1 MKSNRKWDQQK
12 GFKLSC
18 LALAVQMASGLVIAG
33 PEGGTVTGGTGTI
46 SNAGN
51 TTTITQQTDRM
62 AIDWQSYDVA
72 ANERVQYIQPSS
84 SSISLNRILSNR
96 GSQIHGQIDANGQV
110 FLINPHGIIFG
121 EGASVNVGG
130 LLASGLNI
138 RTDDFI
144 NGEFALEGIS
154 GTEGTVVNHGL
165 INAALG
171 GSVSL
176 VGKRVENHGLIAARL
191 GRVNL
196 AAGNEAVLTFDQSGL
211 MGVRVS
217 QETLES
223 DLGVDAAVINSGRID
238 ANGGQILLTGS
249 VSEDIFSQAV
259 NHEGQ
264 AKSVVVHEDG
274 SFTLGS
280 GGDVVNTGLLS
291 VSRADGA
298 AGSIVAVGENVTS
311 SGELHADGAG
321 GHIELHAN
329 DTTLLTDNAVVSANS
344 SDGIAGEIRLL
355 GYNVGL
361 FGNSVVNAQG
371 ALGGGDILIG
381 GGHSGKNPLVR
392 NAEFTFIGRNTI
404 TNASATSDG
413 DGGRIIAFAANTL
426 RSYGHLA
433 AQSGMNSGNGGFIET
448 SGLQGFEITST
459 PSAGARNLLGF
470 AGEWLIDPYNITI
483 SGDTGSVDPVIGEDG
498 DAVFRPTSS
507 GAVINIGKLLD
518 ALQGVDADDYGSNV
532 TIYTASDD
540 LGEAGDILFQSNL
553 VTTDQLS
560 TARLLTLNAD
570 NDIYLNGY
578 IDAESGQGLNPSL
591 SLNFNAANNIVIG
604 EDADILTPGGTINF
618 HADNDIINNNSGLE
632 ISAAEINFIADYDFI
647 EGASAIGGSESIVAG
662 DGFFADDDGDG
673 IDGNDQNGVFYSV
686 VGSEIKTFGAPIT
699 IKGAGISLYDLD
711 TSPKSD
717 VRQNGG
723 DVTLITHAADVVVN
737 NIVANGWSATSY
749 VLEGDSSDGF
759 NGGKII
765 INAAGVI
772 TAEDITSRGGNGVY
786 RSNSYQEG
794 RWGGDG
800 GVVEL
805 ASDCSVSNSSCV
817 TVATI
822 DVSGGNAA
830 GDDSGDPARGGHGGS
845 IQLTASQGS
854 IFLNETKL
862 FANGGFGVGD
872 DPIHE
877 RNNDG
882 TANEDKVATED
893 GEPFNRGVGGEG
905 GRVLVTA
912 KDITLTAAEVEAS
925 GGRGGAEDGNS
936 EHESANGGAGGAI
949 QFVADSIDIQASTAL
964 TAAGGDG
971 GHFRNGQGPVAN
983 GGKGGDITFIGNR
996 IELATDFDVHGGIP
1010 DEAGSAENYG
1020 DNGTGMIALGG
1031 ENGYATIAY
1040 GSGFLYGLSIENYT
1054 DDADNPTY
1062 ESGSGTHTLAGPTL
1076 SDTNAWEITGLNTG
1090 TLNSNITFS
1099 NIGNLVGGD
1108 NADVFTLQEGGRIL
1122 GSIKGGAGEDKIVGS
1137 DNSLTW
1143 ALNVEGVLNS
1153 DGTSIDEIRY
1163 GHIFIDENGDYQKGN
1178 SETVHVGRFEE
1189 IEILTGGW
1197 ASDTFY
1203 LGTNNLNLTIDGGDG
1218 DGDGDGLDTI
1228 IAETTATTFTIN
1240 GDVVEQGSVVD
1251 LDNNWTIGGTQDKLI
1266 IDPNGSS
1273 SQVNFSGIENV
1284 TGGKAADTFTL
1295 AGGSTISLNGGEGI
1309 DELKAAG
1316 GNGDANNWTISG
1328 GDSGNLNSQ
1337 VFAGIENLT
1346 GSDADDVFTL
1356 SGTGAVSGTI
1366 TGGGGTDK
1374 IEGKD
1379 IDSIWLLTSDTDP
1392 TPTLFGKLISDG
1404 DSNGNDDS
1412 EDETATDSILIAR
1425 FEDIETLQGATA
1437 KDTYRVEAD
1446 GHQLTIKDSDG
1457 ENAIYANTGK
1467 DNAWAIND
1475 TSTTDNTNDSHLTTE
1490 GASTSIY
1497 FEGVQQLYGGGDTSD
1512 DFTVS
1517 GDSFT
1522 GVSYVNGMG
1531 GAGDELD
1538 VSATGLGDVTVAL
1551 GGAFDGATIQA
1562 DNIEN
1567 VAGSGDGDRL
1577 VVAYVTHNQW
1587 DITNVNQGDITL
1599 TEIDDNTKT
1608 FSVSFTG
1615 VSSLQGGTGND
1626 DFSIAD
1632 GGSLTGPAAAIDG
1645 AEGANTLSV
1654 TKSADVDWVLDG
1666 ISEGQVK
1673 YGTNSISF
1681 AGIGSITG
1689 NSTNDSFTG
1698 LGAATNWDISKVTGG
1713 DLYERSSDGSNGDK
1727 LITISGME
1735 TLKGGDNV
1743 DVFAISSNSVTKNID
1758 GGNGNDAYNINT
1770 TGLTLSITDTGGDED
1785 TITAATGTANYWAIS
1800 GLTGGT
1806 LSDGSDAPASGDP
1819 NISFSGI
1826 DKLVGENNFVDTF
1839 VFSIA
1844 DASIVVDGG
1853 TQSPSDTINDIAS
1866 YAGVA
1871 GELNVTVGNA
1881 GLLNIE
1887 EIQGGANAATSTIY
1901 GSDSADTISI
1911 SGHNAGSIGTT
1922 LFSGFGNVD
1931 AAGGND
1937 TLTVTAAGALDGA
1950 LSGGAGSDEF
1960 TVTSLADIQIYGGTL
1975 GEDASG
1981 FTDILSAADSTDLSW
1996 SIGVNSSVGTVN
2008 FRGIET
2014 VLGGSVHDSFN
2025 VIAAGVTRLEGRGG
2039 NDAFKI
2045 GEDISITIA
2054 GGSRTTPDGDTI
2066 ELTHTNPAT
2075 WTLDSS
2081 PSVANG
2087 TATVNFSNIET
2098 VYGNSGVDSFDI
2110 TAASVDFIYGGGG
2123 DDIFNALSTLDI
2135 TLAGEAGSDLIDLTD
2150 TGSVT
2155 WTIDGNT
2162 LGERAGSVKFLGMES
2177 AQGGSGVDTF
2187 NVTASSVAKLDGGDG
2202 SDIFNINADNLSFSI
2217 ADTAGASDTINA
2229 ATGTANYWTVSGDDS
2244 GKLSSNATALPAI
2257 SFSGIDQLVGEN
2269 NFVDTFEFSIA
2280 DASIVVDGGTQS
2292 PSDTINDIASYAGVA
2307 GELNVAVGNAGLL
2320 NIEEIQGGANA
2331 ATSTISGSA
2340 NADTV
2345 SISGHN
2351 AGSIGITLFS
2361 GFGNVDAAGGND
2373 TLAVTAAGALDGA
2386 LSGGTG
2392 SDEFTVTSLA
2402 DIQIYGGT
2410 AGEDAS
2416 GFTDILSAADSTDL
2430 SWSIGV
2436 NSSVGTVNFRGI
2448 ETVRGGS
2455 ADDTFT
2461 VSASDVRSL
2470 EGLAGD
2476 DAFKIGQ
2483 NVSITIAG
2491 GGQTTATPTGDTI
2504 ELTHTAPA
2512 TWTLDSSPSVTNGTA
2527 TVNFSNIETVYGN
2540 SGADTFDITVASVDS
2555 IYGGGGNDIFNTLST
2570 LDITLSGE
2578 SGSDFIDLTDTG
2590 SVTWTIDGDALGD
2603 RAGSVKFL
2611 GMETAQGGSGV
2622 DTFNVTASSVAK
2634 LDGGAGNDNFNID
2647 ADNLSFSIQDTA
2659 GASDTINAATGT
2671 ANYWTV
2677 SGDDSG
2683 KLSSN
2688 ATALPAISFS
2698 GIDKLVGENNFVDTF
2713 VFSIADASIVV
2724 DGGTQSPSDTINDIA
2739 SYAGVAGELN
2749 VTVGNAGLLNIEEIQ
2764 GGANAATST
2773 IYGSDNADTISISG
2787 HNAGSIGTT
2796 LFSGFGNV
2804 DAAGGNDTL
2813 TVTAAGA
2820 LDGALSGGA
2829 GSDRF
2834 QVAADVGLRIYGD
2847 TSTTPSSGT
2856 DVIALAHDGDA
2867 QWNIAGVSTV
2877 TNESATV
2884 IFSGIETVEGQAG
2897 TDTFTVTADGVARI
2911 EGGGG
2916 ADVFNVLSTVNTVLV
2931 GGSQPDGA
2939 FDSLTLTDTGSVNW
2953 TVNGDSQGDSVGNVR
2968 FSGVEQAYGSS
2979 GADTFTIS
2987 ANTVGSF
2994 YGRGGDDWFVIGSN
3008 SVVAFVDGGSHS
3020 TGGADHIDLNFST
3033 SASWNINGQTDG
3045 SGQVVETVTPSSGG
3059 GTVSFA
3065 NVEFAHGSS
3074 GRDTFNIGS
3083 ASLTH
3088 IFGDEGS
3095 DTFNV
3100 QYGFTPIISG
3110 NTNTGSGN
3118 GTDVLVL
3125 NHSNAAD
3132 WTLDATPTVANGGS
3146 TELSF
3151 SGIETI
3157 RGSSGKDTF
3166 TLSEN
3171 SVARIEGGAGD
3182 DDFILQRADLTIAID
3197 GGTSNADT
3205 LTVDA
3210 ATDLNWSLTG
3220 AMSTLAPSAGGG
3232 SEITFSNIETINA
3245 GSGADLF
3252 EISAAAVQSVFGRGG
3267 NDTFQIV
3274 DASVSGVSL
3283 DGGSGTTNTLELAH
3297 NGGANWV
3304 LDASGGSINTTGVID
3319 ITFTGVNQLS
3329 GSEYD
3334 NGGGV
3339 DTFTINSAFTGD
3351 IASRG
3356 GADIFNINAAIN
3368 GTLNGGTGADT
3379 FYISATVNNG
3389 LADSSDILGE
3399 NGADTFYL
3407 NNNVV
3412 STRISGGLSDSTGDT
3427 IFGYTTDS
3435 QWDLGTSL
3443 STVVSGAASTTFSGI
3458 ENLEGRNS
3466 AADTFHL
3473 SNGVP
3478 LDFFAINAGDAES
3491 VVDSLDVSAYE
3502 LTNNQLDIN
3511 SSIVQDLVNNVERV
3525 VGSGTQELTA
3535 TSVAGE
3541 TVNWILADVDGGIAE
3556 NEGTVNGFEFVGFN
3570 SLVGSAG
3577 NDIFTFNGTTLTG
3590 DIDGAGGTNT
3600 VSRTD
3605 LAGAATWSI
3614 TDENA
3619 GSLTGLSGSFSNIY
3633 KLVGNS
3639 LNDSFEFIDTRT
3651 GGPNRNG
3658 VWLGEIEGG
3667 AGNGTD
3673 AITSK
3678 KEQGSV
3684 WRIRGNGAGS
3694 VDGWLADFSGI
3705 EQLNGAQEYADT
3717 FNIYD
3722 QGKIQSIFGGD
3733 STPNNNHDILNA
3745 ENSANLN
3752 TWELDRENGGALYVG
3767 EGDAREVM
3775 VANFDSVEE
3784 LIGAGGKDVF
3794 RFIDAGSISGKI
3806 YGENPSGGYAPETN
3820 NLTDTLDLTQYTK
3833 TVVVIIGQGGD
3844 SGGASG
3850 DIAGSFAI
3858 ESVEVTLFDSSNENQ
3873 RTELHGTGN
3882 ISQWQITGENTIFI
3896 PELGLTYSGYKYL
3909 VGRSEVSDTF
3919 TFFEN
3924 GALTGGI
3931 KGNGA
3936 SGSLGDSGYD
3946 TIVGYGHSSA
3956 TNWAISATGRGASNI
3971 NGKEFSFDGIEEI
3984 KGGNGVD
3991 EFSVFSLANATIAMH
4006 LDGGDGANRFV
4017 IDSPLDGT
4025 LTAGSGADAFVLNA
4039 YVTGEVNGGAGSDTF
4054 SVGSSLSDMSLIGG
4068 SGADDVLS
4076 IDYLSAAD
4084 WEISDT
4090 GWVVRDDGTDGQVN
4104 RIQLSGFETFYGS
4117 NRADHVLFNDTTFN
4131 GQFYGRGGAD
4141 EFTLG
4146 RSGLAFTVNGG
4157 YDSTNNTDVDT
4168 ETDKVINSHSDD
4180 AVWSFA
4186 AGGASVTAG
4195 GSQVTLSG
4203 IESLTG
4209 GAGQDNV
4216 TIATPIFSINS
4227 GAGNDVIQV
4236 AANIE
4241 GGIKTGAGADTTTLT
4256 ADNLTMSIDG
4266 GDTDTELDR
4275 LVGYNTLNNW
4285 SVAASGTNSLING
4298 TSGSIVFSGF
4308 ESLTGGAQADTFDIR
4323 ASLAGSVS
4331 GLGGNDVFTLA
4342 SSVVGGVFGGSGND
4356 SFSVTTTGFNIDG
4369 GDDVDA
4375 FTFAMATGDSN
4386 AWVITSTGT
4395 GTVTNNDASAGSGA
4409 VGFNG
4414 IESITSGGLAD
4425 SFLFN
4430 AAISGGVDGGD
4441 GANNFTLAR
4450 SGLSFAITGGADSD
4464 TLTATHNAGGVWT
4477 NTDAVQ
4483 TVVDGSGTVTF
4494 SSIESFVTGD
4504 GADTVVV
4511 DRAMRRIV
4519 TNGGNDRVTTSV
4531 VIQDGI
4537 ATGDGDD
4544 VVRVTTG
4551 GLSFSVDGGADG
4563 ALGDKFIGAD
4573 IAADATGQPFSVWQ
4587 ITDTNSGDYST
4598 DSGMNAIDF
4607 VGVES
4612 LTGGFGN
4619 DRFVFS
4625 QSGSLAGVING
4636 GGERAVFA
4644 DPEDP
4649 DYSNSS
4655 ADVFGDS
4662 IDARALA
4669 GAQTFTEET
4678 ARSIGTTLSFTD
4690 VELIRV
4696 TASVTEAERDT
4707 IKSGNQDN
4715 AWLIDAKNSG
4725 LLTNATTSTRFVG
4738 FQNIQGGEGKDAFTV
4753 AGENNS
4759 LIDGRIDGGSGAAF
4773 DSIDYSLVNADKT
4786 ITLGNSDGGITD
4798 IEGVTGYRDDVEA
4811 RYRRI
4816 LIGASG
4822 TNDGEDSTWTI
4833 TGVNDGSFERGAQN
4847 YQFEN
4852 FDTLIGLANADHFV
4866 ITGAGAITGGINGGA
4881 GVNSLSSAA
4890 AASSQS
4896 FTLAAS
4902 ESDFSNNTST
4912 HLLGF
4917 NRVTAADG
4925 GSDTLIGLQA
4935 QNNNWSIT
4943 GDAAGSVNGTFN
4955 FSGIDNLVGGGLAD
4969 GFVFSGAGKLSGMI
4983 DGGANTGQAQD
4994 SVDLQSLDRDLA
5006 VGIGNQVPA
5015 GENVEF
5021 RVTNIEEL
5029 QANRSFNNT
5038 LVGDTRANVWRVT
5051 SNNAGELNQSQA
5063 DGSAKTVVFNGFSNL
5078 VGNTGADTFTFVGDG
5093 RISGIVV
5100 GGEGI
5105 DTLDLTG
5112 ASTAGSEL
5120 FVTLLNNRAQSVDT
5134 SADVSALAV
5143 ETLLGSQ
5150 VSGQVSSL
5158 RAGDETNDWQI
5169 TGTNQGRINSSTQFT
5184 GFANLIGGGADD
5196 SFVFTSSAGGSG
5208 ELTGYIDGGA
5218 HTASGRDSADLSA
5231 LAVVDVQ
5238 LGGDTGMRN
5247 IEFFRG
5253 NNSNSTLRAETR
5265 INNWSISGENTG
5277 TLNTLVAFAG
5287 FNQLVGGALADTYQ
5301 VATGGAVTGSIQ
5313 AGQGDDRL
5321 ELALGNVTNGS
5332 VRFLGGA
5339 GTDSLLVSGG
5349 NEDTRVSFTPETL
5362 EPGVS
5367 QLVYAN
5373 SKDGTQYSA
5382 LFSETET
5389 LNDTV
5394 VAASLTVNDTANADD
5409 LVLRNSAVE
5418 MAGSPTL
5425 NYSGKQSLLVA
5436 ADANDTVTLSGAV
5449 VLPGR
5454 LTIENA
5460 AVSAEEGSVLRA
5472 DSLLLDG
5479 TGAVGD
5485 ASNRVHTDINQLL
5498 VSAGTN
5504 PVFLAE
5510 ANQLGINEL
5519 STSGLVDIIAAG
5531 NIFDNA
5537 SLTTQGESSELR
5549 LVSTGGSISL
5559 DNNNSFAG
5567 EITLAAADD
5576 VTVNSVSRL
5585 NIAGLTAQHAVVTA
5599 QGNVTASGP
5608 VVVDDT
5614 LELSASGNLAFT
5626 HADNSLGNVSVL
5638 QAGDVSLLDKGVLTL
5653 ASLNASGNVATTS
5666 NGLQVLGNVEAAN
5679 LTMDAGTNA
5688 AAINGQLDAQN
5699 TLLLSAN
5706 GLTVSSQLTAQSI
5719 EIDSGAGTLL
5729 QQAIIQT
5736 HSGGDVRLSGNTI
5749 LQDAAINSSG
5759 NLEVAAE
5766 TEFNQSGAIAVAGDA
5781 RFNTNGGLRMSGT
5794 ATTSVAGTLE
5804 FDVAGDLALLGVAA
5818 NRVTVTAGGDYTQA
5832 GELAGAQGVTVE
5844 SGGLVVNTNGSM
5856 SSASGDVQITSSGD
5870 ADVQSLKAG
5879 NQLVVNSGG
5888 TLTTGSG
5895 IQSGSGG
5902 ATLSGDAAVVV
5913 QGDLANINGNL
5924 ELNSSEGNID
5934 IRARVAPTGEVMAN
5948 AAGNIVMAQTGELVA
5963 GGTQA
5968 IALTAGGDILT
5979 STITAS
5985 EGDITLTAG
5994 GGVMDSTAQATVSG
6008 KRLVIASTNGVGEQ
6022 RENGQIGGDFQ
6033 TNVETLHLSN
6043 TTRDTNVSVV
6053 NEGSLVVEHL
6063 GNNGDITL
6071 EVLAGDIVLD
6081 NTPALPYVDADD
6093 ANDAGGVSNANYDIG
6108 DLNLFAVN
6116 GSILALGDF
6125 KTSEPDIVAENATLL
6140 AMQYGDQ
6147 FRKLV
6152 YYVKNRLTIDSEL
6165 NAGISYGRSYY
6176 NGAAPELVDDFSNR
6190 RPSIFDLN
6198 NNGGEQLVEVEELVE
6213 VDPAIFTS
6221 VSNYFFDDVS
6231 IRLPNDQLYEDELE
6245 ELAQAN

>member
-18 LALAVQMASGLVIAG
+18 LALAVQVASGLAVAG
-33 PEGGTVTGGTGTI
+33 PEGGTVTGGTGSI

-84 SSISLNRILSNR
+84 SSISLNRILSSR

-138 RTDDFI
+138 RTDDFL

-154 GTEGTVVNHGL
+154 GTEGAVVNHGL

-176 VGKRVENHGLIAARL
+176 VGKRVENQGLIAARL

-274 SFTLGS
+274 SFTLGA
-280 GGDVVNTGLLS
+280 GGDVVNTGSLS

-311 SGELHADGAG
+311 SGEVHADGAG
-321 GHIELHAN
+321 GHIELHAR

-355 GYNVGL
+355 GSNVGL

-371 ALGGGDILIG
+371 ALGGGDILFG
-381 GGHSGKNPLVR
+381 GDRSGKNPLVR
-392 NAEFTFIGRNTI
+392 NAEFTFIGRNSF

-433 AQSGMNSGNGGFIET
+433 AQSGVNSGNGGFIET

-459 PSAGARNLLGF
+459 PSAGVRNSLGL

-483 SGDTGSVDPVIGEDG
+483 SDDTGNVGPETGEDG
-498 DAVFRPTSS
+498 DAVFLPTSS

-578 IDAESGQGLNPSL
+578 IDAQAGQGLNPSL

-699 IKGAGISLYDLD
+699 IKGAGISLHDLD
-711 TSPKSD
+711 SSPNSD

-772 TAEDITSRGGNGVY
+772 TAEDITSRGGNGGY
-786 RSNSYQEG
+786 RSDLYEEG

-830 GDDSGDPARGGHGGS
+830 GDDSDDPARGGHGGS

-882 TANEDKVATED
+882 TAIGDKVATED
-893 GEPFNRGVGGEG
+893 GEPLNRGVGGEG

-936 EHESANGGAGGAI
+936 EHESANGGAGGTI

-971 GHFRNGQGPVAN
+971 GDFRNGQGPVAN

-1062 ESGSGTHTLAGPTL
+1062 ESGSGTHTLAGPTR
-1076 SDTNAWEITGLNTG
+1076 SDTNAWKITGLNTG

-1122 GSIKGGAGEDKIVGS
+1122 GFIKGGAGDDQIIGS

-1163 GHIFIDENGDYQKGN
+1163 GEIFIDENDDYQKGV
-1178 SETVHVGRFEE
+1178 SETVHVGRFEG
-1189 IEILTGGW
+1189 IEILTGGD

-1203 LGTNNLNLTIDGGDG
+1203 LGTNNLDLTINGGDG
-1218 DGDGDGLDTI
+1218 DGDVLDTI

-1240 GDVVEQGSVVD
+1240 GGVVEQGSVVD
-1251 LDNNWTIGGTQDKLI
+1251 LDNNWTIDGDTQDKLT

-1273 SQVNFSGIENV
+1273 SQVSFSGIEYV
-1284 TGGKAADTFTL
+1284 TGGKATDTFTL
-1295 AGGSTISLNGGEGI
+1295 AETSTISLDGGEGI
-1309 DELKAAG
+1309 DELKATG
-1316 GNGDANNWTISG
+1316 GNGETNNWEISG
-1328 GDSGNLNSQ
+1328 ADSGNLNSQ

-1346 GSDADDVFTL
+1346 GSNADDVFTL
-1356 SGTGAVSGTI
+1356 SCGENVVCAVSGTI

-1379 IDSIWLLTSDTDP
+1379 IDSIWLLTSDTNP

-1425 FEDIETLQGATA
+1425 FEDIETLQGGTA

-1497 FEGVQQLYGGGDTSD
+1497 FEGVQQLYGGDTTSD

-1522 GVSYVNGMG
+1522 GVTYVNGMG
-1531 GAGDELD
+1531 GGDDKLD

-1551 GGAFDGATIQA
+1551 GGDFDGATIQA

-1567 VAGSGDGDRL
+1567 VVGSGEGDTL
-1577 VVAYVTHNQW
+1577 VASYATHNQW
-1587 DITNVNQGDITL
+1587 DITDDNEGDITL
-1599 TEIDDNTKT
+1599 TEIDDDTKT
-1608 FSVSFTG
+1608 FGVFFTG
-1615 VSSLQGGTGND
+1615 FSSLHGGAGND

-1632 GGSLTGPAAAIDG
+1632 GGSAAAIDG

-1654 TKSADVDWVLDG
+1654 TKSADVGWVLDG
-1666 ISEGQVK
+1666 ISKGQVK
-1673 YGTNSISF
+1673 YGTDSISF

-1689 NSTNDSFTG
+1689 NSTNDSITG
-1698 LGAATNWDISKVTGG
+1698 LDAATNWDISKVTGG
-1713 DLYERSSDGSNGDK
+1713 DLYERNTDGSNGNR

-1735 TLKGGDNV
+1735 TLNGGSNV

-1770 TGLTLSITDTGGDED
+1770 TGLTLSITDAGGDED
-1785 TITAATGTANYWAIS
+1785 TITAATGTANYWAIT
-1800 GLTGGT
+1800 GLTDGT

-1819 NISFSGI
+1819 KITFSGI

-1866 YAGVA
+1866 YAGVT
-1871 GELNVTVGNA
+1871 GELTVTVGNA

-1887 EIQGGANAATSTIY
+1887 EIQGGANVATSTIS
-1901 GSDSADTISI
+1901 GSDNADTISI
-1911 SGHNAGSIGTT
+1911 SGHNAGSIGAT

-1937 TLTVTAAGALDGA
+1937 TLT
-1950 LSGGAGSDEF
+1950 
-1960 TVTSLADIQIYGGTL
+1960 
-1975 GEDASG
+1975 
-1981 FTDILSAADSTDLSW
+1981 
-1996 SIGVNSSVGTVN
+1996 
-2008 FRGIET
+2008 
-2014 VLGGSVHDSFN
+2014 
-2025 VIAAGVTRLEGRGG
+2025 
-2039 NDAFKI
+2039 
-2045 GEDISITIA
+2045 
-2054 GGSRTTPDGDTI
+2054 
-2066 ELTHTNPAT
+2066 
-2075 WTLDSS
+2075 
-2081 PSVANG
+2081 
-2087 TATVNFSNIET
+2087 
-2098 VYGNSGVDSFDI
+2098 
-2110 TAASVDFIYGGGG
+2110 
-2123 DDIFNALSTLDI
+2123 
-2135 TLAGEAGSDLIDLTD
+2135 
-2150 TGSVT
+2150 
-2155 WTIDGNT
+2155 
-2162 LGERAGSVKFLGMES
+2162 
-2177 AQGGSGVDTF
+2177 
-2187 NVTASSVAKLDGGDG
+2187 
-2202 SDIFNINADNLSFSI
+2202 
-2217 ADTAGASDTINA
+2217 
-2229 ATGTANYWTVSGDDS
+2229 
-2244 GKLSSNATALPAI
+2244 
-2257 SFSGIDQLVGEN
+2257 
-2269 NFVDTFEFSIA
+2269 
-2280 DASIVVDGGTQS
+2280 
-2292 PSDTINDIASYAGVA
+2292 
-2307 GELNVAVGNAGLL
+2307 
-2320 NIEEIQGGANA
+2320 
-2331 ATSTISGSA
+2331 
-2340 NADTV
+2340 
-2345 SISGHN
+2345 
-2351 AGSIGITLFS
+2351 
-2361 GFGNVDAAGGND
+2361 
-2373 TLAVTAAGALDGA
+2373 VTAAGALDGA

-2455 ADDTFT
+2455 VHDSFNVIAAGVT
-2461 VSASDVRSL
+2461 RL
-2470 EGLAGD
+2470 EGRGGD
-2476 DAFKIGQ
+2476 DAFKIGEDI
-2483 NVSITIAG
+2483 SITIAG
-2491 GGQTTATPTGDTI
+2491 GSRTTPDGDTI

-2512 TWTLDSSPSVTNGTA
+2512 TWTLDGSPSVTNGTA

-2540 SGADTFDITVASVDS
+2540 SGVDTFDITAASVDF
-2555 IYGGGGNDIFNTLST
+2555 IYGGGGDDIFNALST
-2570 LDITLSGE
+2570 LDITLAGE
-2578 SGSDFIDLTDTG
+2578 AGSDLIDLTDTG
-2590 SVTWTIDGDALGD
+2590 SVTWTIDGDALGE

-2611 GMETAQGGSGV
+2611 GMESAQGGSGV

-2634 LDGGAGNDNFNID
+2634 LDGGAGSDIFNIN
-2647 ADNLSFSIQDTA
+2647 ADNLSFSIADTA

-2688 ATALPAISFS
+2688 ATTLPAISFS
-2698 GIDKLVGENNFVDTF
+2698 GIDKLVGEDNFVDTF

-2749 VTVGNAGLLNIEEIQ
+2749 VTVGNSGLLNIEEIQ

-2773 IYGSDNADTISISG
+2773 IYGSDSADTISISGHNAGSIGATLFSGFGNVDAAGGNDTLTVTAAGALDGALSGGTGSDEFTVTSLADIQIYGGTAGEDASGFTDILNATDSTDLSWSIGVNSSVGTVNFRGIETVRGGSADDTFTVSASDVTSLEGLAGDDAFKIGQNVNITIAGGGQTTATPTGDTIELTHTAPATWTLDGSPSVANGTATVNFSNIETVYGNSGVDTFDITVASVDSIYGGGGNDIFNTLSTLDITLAGEAGSDLIDLTDTGSVTWTIDGNTLGERAGSVKFLGMESAQGGSGVDTFNVTASSVAKLDGGAGSDIFNINADNLSFSIADTAGASDTINAATGTANYWTVSGDDSGKLSSNATTLPAISFSGIDKLVGEDNFVDTFVFSIADASIVVDGGTQSPSDTINDIASYAGVAGELNVTVGNSGLLNIEEIQGGANAATSTIYGSDSADTISISG

-2820 LDGALSGGA
+2820 LDGALSGGS

-2834 QVAADVGLRIYGD
+2834 NVAADVGLRIYGD
-2847 TSTTPSSGT
+2847 TSTTSSSGT

-2884 IFSGIETVEGQAG
+2884 TFSGIETVEGQAG

-2916 ADVFNVLSTVNTVLV
+2916 ADVFNVLSTVNTVLA

-2939 FDSLTLTDTGSVNW
+2939 FDSLMLTDTGSVNW

-2968 FSGVEQAYGSS
+2968 FSGMEQAYGSS

-3045 SGQVVETVTPSSGG
+3045 SGQVVETVAPSSGG

-3151 SGIETI
+3151 SGIETV

-3182 DDFILQRADLTIAID
+3182 DDFILQRADLTIMID

-3232 SEITFSNIETINA
+3232 SEVTFSNIETINA

-3252 EISAAAVQSVFGRGG
+3252 EISGAAVQSVFGRGG
-3267 NDTFQIV
+3267 NDTFQVV

-3351 IASRG
+3351 IASRS

-3407 NNNVV
+3407 NNDVA
-3412 STRISGGLSDSTGDT
+3412 STRISGGLSNSSGDT

-3443 STVVSGAASTTFSGI
+3443 STVASAAASTTFTGI

-3478 LDFFAINAGDAES
+3478 LDFFYINAGDAES

-3535 TSVAGE
+3535 TSSAGE

-3570 SLVGSAG
+3570 SLLGNAG
-3577 NDIFTFNGTTLTG
+3577 NDVFTFNGGTLTG

-3605 LAGAATWSI
+3605 LAGAGVWSI
-3614 TDENA
+3614 TSEDI
-3619 GSLTGLSGSFSNIY
+3619 GSVTELGGTFKNVSTLR
-3633 KLVGNS
+3633 GNS
-3639 LNDSFEFIDTRT
+3639 LDDTFEFIDTV
-3651 GGPNRNG
+3651 G
-3658 VWLGEIEGG
+3658 GG
-3667 AGNGTD
+3667 APKVGTWSGLVD
-3673 AITSK
+3673 GGEGDDSITSK
-3678 KEQGSV
+3678 KRQDTN
-3684 WRIRGNGAGS
+3684 WRITGDGGGS
-3694 VDGWLADFSGI
+3694 VDDWLVSFSNI
-3705 EQLNGAQEYADT
+3705 EILNGAQERKDIFT
-3717 FNIYD
+3717 VYD
-3722 QGKIQSIFGGD
+3722 NGRMQRVTGG
-3733 STPNNNHDILNA
+3733 NHTNGQVIDILNA
-3745 ENSANLN
+3745 DNTAPVN
-3752 TWELDRENGGALYVG
+3752 TWNISRDNGGSLSRGV
-3767 EGDAREVM
+3767 DDNLSPM
-3775 VANFDSVEE
+3775 VSSFDGIES

-3794 RFIDAGSISGKI
+3794 IVQAAANISGTI
-3806 YGENPSGGYAPETN
+3806 YGENPDENGYITEFDHQE
-3820 NLTDTLDLTQYTK
+3820 DTLDLSLFTGKIIVVIGENTENEVGEGSFSKVSVEITK
-3833 TVVVIIGQGGD
+3833 TD
-3844 SGGASG
+3844 SNNA
-3850 DIAGSFAI
+3850 D
-3858 ESVEVTLFDSSNENQ
+3858 Q
-3873 RTELHGTGN
+3873 HRELHGTAN
-3882 ISQWQITGENTIFI
+3882 DLVWRITGENIVEIEGEAEPYEGF
-3896 PELGLTYSGYKYL
+3896 GYL
-3909 VGRSEVSDTF
+3909 VGHGDADDTF
-3919 TFFEN
+3919 IFASG
-3924 GALTGGI
+3924 GAITGSI

-3936 SGSLGDSGYD
+3936 GGTNTGTDK
-3946 TIVGYGHSSA
+3946 IVGYGHASETA
-3956 TNWAISATGRGASNI
+3956 WTITGTGMGSTEI
-3971 NGKEFSFDGIEEI
+3971 NGHEFEFFDIESVQ
-3984 KGGNGVD
+3984 GGNGPDSFTVD
-3991 EFSVFSLANATIAMH
+3991 SSSSIESRIDINGGSGVNRFFVNSPLEGDLIGGDQSDSFTLNSYVTGNVSAGAGADTFIVSSAAFDTALSAGEGNDSLTIDYAAEA
-4006 LDGGDGANRFV
+4006 DWIIGGDGWSV
-4017 IDSPLDGT
+4017 SDS
-4025 LTAGSGADAFVLNA
+4025 
-4039 YVTGEVNGGAGSDTF
+4039 
-4054 SVGSSLSDMSLIGG
+4054 
-4068 SGADDVLS
+4068 
-4076 IDYLSAAD
+4076 
-4084 WEISDT
+4084 
-4090 GWVVRDDGTDGQVN
+4090 GTDGQIN

-4117 NRADHVLFNDTTFN
+4117 NRADHVFFNDTTFN

-4146 RSGLAFTVNGG
+4146 RSGLAFTLNGG

-4195 GSQVTLSG
+4195 GSQVALSG

-4216 TIATPIFSINS
+4216 TITTPIFSINT

-4241 GGIKTGAGADTTTLT
+4241 GGIKTGAGADTITLT

-4285 SVAASGTNSLING
+4285 SVAASGNNRLTNGS
-4298 TSGSIVFSGF
+4298 SGSIVFSGF

-4375 FTFAMATGDSN
+4375 FTFAIATGDSN

-4450 SGLSFAITGGADSD
+4450 NGLSFAITGGADSD

-4477 NTDAVQ
+4477 NTDAAQ

-4494 SSIESFVTGD
+4494 RSIESFVTGD
-4504 GADTVVV
+4504 GADTVIV

-4519 TNGGNDRVTTSV
+4519 TNGGNDLVTTSV

-4537 ATGDGDD
+4537 ATGAGDD
-4544 VVRVTTG
+4544 VIRVTTG

-4573 IAADATGQPFSVWQ
+4573 IAADATGQPISVWQ
-4587 ITDTNSGDYST
+4587 ITGTNSGDYST
-4598 DSGMNAIDF
+4598 DSGVNAIDF

-4644 DPEDP
+4644 DPENP

-4669 GAQTFTEET
+4669 GAHTFTEET

-4798 IEGVTGYRDDVEA
+4798 IEGVTGYRDGVEA

-4833 TGVNDGSFERGAQN
+4833 TGVNDGSFERGGQS

-4890 AASSQS
+4890 AATSQS

-4902 ESDFSNNTST
+4902 EADFSNNNST

-4943 GDAAGSVNGTFN
+4943 GDGAGSVNGTFN

-4969 GFVFSGAGKLSGMI
+4969 QFVFSGAGKLSGII
-4983 DGGANTGQAQD
+4983 DGGANTAQAQD
-4994 SVDLQSLDRDLA
+4994 SVDLQSLNRDLA
-5006 VGIGNQVPA
+5006 VGIGNQLPA

-5038 LVGDTRANVWRVT
+5038 LVGDIRANVWRVT

-5105 DTLDLTG
+5105 DTLDLTA
-5112 ASTAGSEL
+5112 ASKAGSEL
-5120 FVTLLNNRAQSVDT
+5120 FVTLLSNRAQSVDT

-5143 ETLLGSQ
+5143 ETLMGSQ

-5158 RAGDETNDWQI
+5158 RAGDQTNNWQI

-5184 GFANLIGGGADD
+5184 DFANLIGGAADD
-5196 SFVFTSSAGGSG
+5196 SFVFTTSTSGSG

-5238 LGGDTGMRN
+5238 IGGDTGMRN

-5265 INNWSISGENTG
+5265 VNNWSISGENTG

-5301 VATGGAVTGSIQ
+5301 VAAGGAVTGSIQ

-5321 ELALGNVTNGS
+5321 ELALGDVTNGS

-5339 GTDSLLVSGG
+5339 GNDSLLVSGG

-5394 VAASLTVNDTANADD
+5394 VAASLTVNDTTNADD

-5436 ADANDTVTLSGAV
+5436 ADANDTVTLSGTV

-5460 AVSAEEGSVLRA
+5460 AVIAEAGSVLRA

-5519 STSGLVDIIAAG
+5519 STSGLVDIVAAG

-5567 EITLAAADD
+5567 EITLAASDD

-5638 QAGDVSLLDKGVLTL
+5638 QAGDVTLLDKGVLTL

-5666 NGLQVLGNVEAAN
+5666 NGLQVLGNVEGAN

-5706 GLTVSSQLTAQSI
+5706 GVTVSSQLTAQSI
-5719 EIDSGAGTLL
+5719 DIDSGAGTLL

-5766 TEFNQSGAIAVAGDA
+5766 TEFNQSGAIAVSGDA
-5781 RFNTNGGLRMSGT
+5781 RFTTNGGLRMSGT

-5844 SGGLVVNTNGSM
+5844 SGSLVVNANGSM
-5856 SSASGDVQITSSGD
+5856 SSASGDVQITSTGD

-5879 NQLVVNSGG
+5879 NQLVINSGR

-5902 ATLSGDAAVVV
+5902 AALSGDAAVVV

-5934 IRARVAPTGEVMAN
+5934 IRARVAPTGEIIAN
-5948 AAGNIVMAQTGELVA
+5948 AAGNIVMAQTGEFVV

-5994 GGVMDSTAQATVSG
+5994 GGVMDSTSQATVSG
-6008 KRLVIASTNGVGEQ
+6008 KRLVIASTSGVGEQ
-6022 RENGQIGGDFQ
+6022 RENGLIGGDFQ

-6043 TTRDTNVSVV
+6043 TARDTNVSVV

-6071 EVLAGDIVLD
+6071 AVLAGDIVLD
-6081 NTPALPYVDADD
+6081 NSPALPYVDAED

-6176 NGAAPELVDDFSNR
+6176 NGIAPEFVDDFSNR

>member
-1 MKSNRKWDQQK
+1 MKNTRKWDQQK
-12 GFKLSC
+12 GFRLTC
-18 LALAVQMASGLVIAG
+18 LALAVQMASGPVIAG
-33 PEGGTVTGGTGTI
+33 PEGGTVTGGSGSI

-154 GTEGTVVNHGL
+154 GSEGAVVNHGL
-165 INAALG
+165 INAAVG
-171 GSVSL
+171 GSVNL

-196 AAGNEAVLTFDQSGL
+196 AAGNEAVLTFDQNGL
-211 MGVRVS
+211 MGVRVT

-274 SFTLGS
+274 SFTLGA
-280 GGDVVNTGLLS
+280 GGDVVNTGSLS
-291 VSRADGA
+291 VSSADGA

-311 SGELHADGAG
+311 SGEVRADGVG
-321 GHIELHAN
+321 GYIELHAS

-344 SDGIAGEIRLL
+344 SDGTAGEIRLL

-371 ALGGGDILIG
+371 LLGGGDILIG
-381 GGHSGKNPLVR
+381 GDRSGKNPLVR

-404 TNASATSDG
+404 NNASATSDG

-433 AQSGMNSGNGGFIET
+433 AQSGINSGNGGFIET

-459 PSAGARNLLGF
+459 PSAGARNSLGL

-483 SGDTGSVDPVIGEDG
+483 SGDTGSVDPETGEDG
-498 DAVFRPTSS
+498 DTVFRPTGS
-507 GAVINIGKLLD
+507 GAVINIGKLLG
-518 ALQGVDADDYGSNV
+518 ALQGSSGDESGTDV
-532 TIYTASDD
+532 TIYTASD
-540 LGEAGDILFQSNL
+540 LGEESGDIDFSASLI
-553 VTTDQLS
+553 TDDRFFS
-560 TARLLTLNAD
+560 PRLLTLVAD
-570 NDIYLNGY
+570 NNINLTGSIKATAGTGTDY
-578 IDAESGQGLNPSL
+578 SL

-604 EDADILTPGGTINF
+604 ESANILTPGGTINF

-647 EGASAIGGSESIVAG
+647 EGASAIGGSESVIEG

-723 DVTLITHAADVVVN
+723 DVTLISHVADVVVN

-749 VLEGDSSDGF
+749 VLVGDSSDGF
-759 NGGKII
+759 NGGNIN
-765 INAAGVI
+765 INASGVI
-772 TAEDITSRGGNGVY
+772 TAEDISSLGGNGVY
-786 RSNSYQEG
+786 RYRSDQEG
-794 RWGGDG
+794 RWGGNG
-800 GVVEL
+800 GSVEL
-805 ASDCSVSNSSCV
+805 TSKCNASGSSCLSI
-817 TVATI
+817 ASI

-830 GDDSGDPARGGHGGS
+830 GDDSEDSARGGHGGT
-845 IQLTASQGS
+845 IKLTATEGEVWLDGAQ
-854 IFLNETKL
+854 LL
-862 FANGGFGVGD
+862 ANGGFGVGD
-872 DPIHE
+872 NPIHE
-877 RNNDG
+877 RENDG
-882 TANEDKVATED
+882 TPIGDKVATED
-893 GEPFNRGVGGEG
+893 GEPLNRGVGGKG
-905 GRVLVTA
+905 GHVLVTA
-912 KDITLTAAEVEAS
+912 KEITLTEATVDAS
-925 GGRGGAEDGNS
+925 GGRGGAGDAGLQPDPNPPYSDPSDQDEG
-936 EHESANGGAGGAI
+936 ANGGAGGTI

-971 GHFRNGQGPVAN
+971 GDFRSGQGPVAN

-996 IELATDFDVHGGIP
+996 IELATDFDVHGGVP

-1062 ESGSGTHTLAGPTL
+1062 ESGSGTHTLAGPTR

-1163 GHIFIDENGDYQKGN
+1163 GHIFIDENDDYQKGA
-1178 SETVHVGRFEE
+1178 SETVHVGRFEG
-1189 IEILTGGW
+1189 IEILTGGGE
-1197 ASDTFY
+1197 SDTFY
-1203 LGTNNLNLTIDGGDG
+1203 LGTNNLDLTINGGDG
-1218 DGDGDGLDTI
+1218 DVLDTI

-1251 LDNNWTIGGTQDKLI
+1251 LDNNWTIGGAQDKLT

-1273 SQVNFSGIENV
+1273 SQVSFSGIEKV
-1284 TGGKAADTFTL
+1284 TGGKATDTFTL
-1295 AGGSTISLNGGEGI
+1295 GGTPAVSLNGGEGV
-1309 DELKAAG
+1309 DELKATG
-1316 GNGDANNWTISG
+1316 VNGETNNWEISG
-1328 GDSGNLNSQ
+1328 ADSGNLNSQ
-1337 VFAGIENLT
+1337 DFAGIENLT
-1346 GSDADDVFTL
+1346 GSNADDVFTL
-1356 SGTGAVSGTI
+1356 SCGENVVCAISGTI
-1366 TGGGGTDK
+1366 TGGGGTDT
-1374 IEGKD
+1374 IEGKN

-1392 TPTLFGKLISDG
+1392 TPTLFGKLIGDG
-1404 DSNGNDDS
+1404 NSNGNDDS
-1412 EDETATDSILIAR
+1412 EAGTDSVLIAR
-1425 FEDIETLQGATA
+1425 FEDIETLQGGTA

-1446 GHQLTIKDSDG
+1446 GHQLTIKDSG
-1457 ENAIYANTGK
+1457 GTNAIYANTGK
-1467 DNAWAIND
+1467 DNTWAIND
-1475 TSTTDNTNDSHLTTE
+1475 TSTTDNTNDSRLTTE
-1490 GASTSIY
+1490 AGSTSIY
-1497 FEGVQQLYGGGDTSD
+1497 FEGVQQLYGGDTTSD

-1538 VSATGLGDVTVAL
+1538 VSATDLGSVTVAL

-1562 DNIEN
+1562 DNIET
-1567 VAGSGDGDRL
+1567 VDGSGDGDRL
-1577 VVAYVTHNQW
+1577 VVSYATHNQW

-1599 TEIDDNTKT
+1599 TEIDDNAKT

-1615 VSSLQGGTGND
+1615 VSSLHGGTGND

-1666 ISEGQVK
+1666 ISKGQVK

-1689 NSTNDSFTG
+1689 NSANDSFTG
-1698 LGAATNWDISKVTGG
+1698 RDAATNWDISKVTGG
-1713 DLYERSSDGSNGDK
+1713 DLYERSTDGSNGDK

-1735 TLKGGDNV
+1735 TLNGGSNV
-1743 DVFAISSNSVTKNID
+1743 DVFAISSNSVTSIN
-1758 GGNGNDAYNINT
+1758 GGIGNDAYNINT
-1770 TGLTLSITDTGGDED
+1770 TGLTLSITDAGGDED
-1785 TITAATGTANYWAIS
+1785 TITAATGTDNYWAIT

-1806 LSDGSDAPASGDP
+1806 LSDGLDAPASGDP

-1826 DKLVGENNFVDTF
+1826 DTLVGENNFVDTF

-1866 YAGVA
+1866 YAGVT

-1901 GSDSADTISI
+1901 GSANADTISI

-1937 TLTVTAAGALDGA
+1937 TLAVTAAGALDGA
-1950 LSGGAGSDEF
+1950 LSGGTGSDEF
-1960 TVTSLADIQIYGGTL
+1960 TVTSLADLQIYGGTA

-2014 VLGGSVHDSFN
+2014 VRGGSVHDSFN

-2075 WTLDSS
+2075 WTLGSS

-2098 VYGNSGVDSFDI
+2098 VYGNSGVDTFDI

-2162 LGERAGSVKFLGMES
+2162 LGERAGSVKFLGMET

-2217 ADTAGASDTINA
+2217 ADTSGASDTINA

-2244 GKLSSNATALPAI
+2244 GKLSSSDTGSPAI

-2269 NFVDTFEFSIA
+2269 D
-2280 DASIVVDGGTQS
+2280 
-2292 PSDTINDIASYAGVA
+2292 
-2307 GELNVAVGNAGLL
+2307 
-2320 NIEEIQGGANA
+2320 
-2331 ATSTISGSA
+2331 
-2340 NADTV
+2340 
-2345 SISGHN
+2345 
-2351 AGSIGITLFS
+2351 
-2361 GFGNVDAAGGND
+2361 
-2373 TLAVTAAGALDGA
+2373 
-2386 LSGGTG
+2386 
-2392 SDEFTVTSLA
+2392 
-2402 DIQIYGGT
+2402 
-2410 AGEDAS
+2410 
-2416 GFTDILSAADSTDL
+2416 
-2430 SWSIGV
+2430 
-2436 NSSVGTVNFRGI
+2436 
-2448 ETVRGGS
+2448 
-2455 ADDTFT
+2455 
-2461 VSASDVRSL
+2461 
-2470 EGLAGD
+2470 
-2476 DAFKIGQ
+2476 
-2483 NVSITIAG
+2483 
-2491 GGQTTATPTGDTI
+2491 
-2504 ELTHTAPA
+2504 
-2512 TWTLDSSPSVTNGTA
+2512 
-2527 TVNFSNIETVYGN
+2527 
-2540 SGADTFDITVASVDS
+2540 
-2555 IYGGGGNDIFNTLST
+2555 
-2570 LDITLSGE
+2570 
-2578 SGSDFIDLTDTG
+2578 
-2590 SVTWTIDGDALGD
+2590 
-2603 RAGSVKFL
+2603 
-2611 GMETAQGGSGV
+2611 
-2622 DTFNVTASSVAK
+2622 
-2634 LDGGAGNDNFNID
+2634 
-2647 ADNLSFSIQDTA
+2647 
-2659 GASDTINAATGT
+2659 
-2671 ANYWTV
+2671 
-2677 SGDDSG
+2677 
-2683 KLSSN
+2683 
-2688 ATALPAISFS
+2688 
-2698 GIDKLVGENNFVDTF
+2698 FVDTF
-2713 VFSIADASIVV
+2713 VFSIADAAIFV

-2820 LDGALSGGA
+2820 LDGALSGGS

-2834 QVAADVGLRIYGD
+2834 NVAADVGLRIYGD
-2847 TSTTPSSGT
+2847 TSTTSSSGT

-2884 IFSGIETVEGQAG
+2884 TFSGIETVEGQAG

-2939 FDSLTLTDTGSVNW
+2939 FDSLTLTDTGLVNW

-2968 FSGVEQAYGSS
+2968 FSGMEQAYGSS

-3020 TGGADHIDLNFST
+3020 TGGADHIDLNFSN
-3033 SASWNINGQTDG
+3033 SASWYINGQTDG
-3045 SGQVVETVTPSSGG
+3045 SGQVVETVAPSSGG

-3083 ASLTH
+3083 ASLKH

-3151 SGIETI
+3151 SGIETV

-3220 AMSTLAPSAGGG
+3220 AMYTLAPSAGGG
-3232 SEITFSNIETINA
+3232 FEVTFSNIETINA

-3252 EISAAAVQSVFGRGG
+3252 EISGAAVQSVFGRGG

-3407 NNNVV
+3407 NNAVA
-3412 STRISGGLSDSTGDT
+3412 STRISGGLSNSSGDT

-3435 QWDLGTSL
+3435 QWDLGTSA
-3443 STVVSGAASTTFSGI
+3443 STITSGSAFTTFSGI

-3478 LDFFAINAGDAES
+3478 LDFFSINAGDAES

-3535 TSVAGE
+3535 TSSAGE

-3577 NDIFTFNGTTLTG
+3577 NDIFTFNGATLTG
-3590 DIDGAGGTNT
+3590 VIDGAGGTNT

-3658 VWLGEIEGG
+3658 VWLGEIDGG

-4117 NRADHVLFNDTTFN
+4117 NRADHVFFNDTTFN

-4146 RSGLAFTVNGG
+4146 RSGLAFTLNGG

-4195 GSQVTLSG
+4195 GSQVALSG

-4216 TIATPIFSINS
+4216 TITTPIFSVNT

-4241 GGIKTGAGADTTTLT
+4241 GGIKTGAGADTITLT

-4285 SVAASGTNSLING
+4285 SVAASGNNRLTNG
-4298 TSGSIVFSGF
+4298 TSGSITFSGF

-4331 GLGGNDVFTLA
+4331 GLGGNDVFTLV

-4414 IESITSGGLAD
+4414 IESITSGGLDD

-4544 VVRVTTG
+4544 VIRVTTG

-5321 ELALGNVTNGS
+5321 ELALGDVTNGS

-5436 ADANDTVTLSGAV
+5436 ADANDTVTLSGTV

-5766 TEFNQSGAIAVAGDA
+5766 TEFNQSGAIAVSGDA

-6043 TTRDTNVSVV
+6043 TTRDTDVSVV

>member
-1 MKSNRKWDQQK
+1 
-12 GFKLSC
+12 
-18 LALAVQMASGLVIAG
+18 
-33 PEGGTVTGGTGTI
+33 
-46 SNAGN
+46 
-51 TTTITQQTDRM
+51 
-62 AIDWQSYDVA
+62 
-72 ANERVQYIQPSS
+72 
-84 SSISLNRILSNR
+84 
-96 GSQIHGQIDANGQV
+96 
-110 FLINPHGIIFG
+110 
-121 EGASVNVGG
+121 
-130 LLASGLNI
+130 
-138 RTDDFI
+138 
-144 NGEFALEGIS
+144 
-154 GTEGTVVNHGL
+154 
-165 INAALG
+165 
-171 GSVSL
+171 
-176 VGKRVENHGLIAARL
+176 
-191 GRVNL
+191 
-196 AAGNEAVLTFDQSGL
+196 
-211 MGVRVS
+211 
-217 QETLES
+217 
-223 DLGVDAAVINSGRID
+223 
-238 ANGGQILLTGS
+238 
-249 VSEDIFSQAV
+249 
-259 NHEGQ
+259 
-264 AKSVVVHEDG
+264 
-274 SFTLGS
+274 
-280 GGDVVNTGLLS
+280 
-291 VSRADGA
+291 
-298 AGSIVAVGENVTS
+298 
-311 SGELHADGAG
+311 
-321 GHIELHAN
+321 
-329 DTTLLTDNAVVSANS
+329 
-344 SDGIAGEIRLL
+344 
-355 GYNVGL
+355 
-361 FGNSVVNAQG
+361 
-371 ALGGGDILIG
+371 
-381 GGHSGKNPLVR
+381 
-392 NAEFTFIGRNTI
+392 
-404 TNASATSDG
+404 
-413 DGGRIIAFAANTL
+413 
-426 RSYGHLA
+426 
-433 AQSGMNSGNGGFIET
+433 
-448 SGLQGFEITST
+448 
-459 PSAGARNLLGF
+459 
-470 AGEWLIDPYNITI
+470 
-483 SGDTGSVDPVIGEDG
+483 
-498 DAVFRPTSS
+498 
-507 GAVINIGKLLD
+507 
-518 ALQGVDADDYGSNV
+518 
-532 TIYTASDD
+532 
-540 LGEAGDILFQSNL
+540 
-553 VTTDQLS
+553 
-560 TARLLTLNAD
+560 
-570 NDIYLNGY
+570 
-578 IDAESGQGLNPSL
+578 
-591 SLNFNAANNIVIG
+591 
-604 EDADILTPGGTINF
+604 
-618 HADNDIINNNSGLE
+618 
-632 ISAAEINFIADYDFI
+632 
-647 EGASAIGGSESIVAG
+647 
-662 DGFFADDDGDG
+662 
-673 IDGNDQNGVFYSV
+673 
-686 VGSEIKTFGAPIT
+686 
-699 IKGAGISLYDLD
+699 
-711 TSPKSD
+711 
-717 VRQNGG
+717 
-723 DVTLITHAADVVVN
+723 
-737 NIVANGWSATSY
+737 
-749 VLEGDSSDGF
+749 
-759 NGGKII
+759 
-765 INAAGVI
+765 
-772 TAEDITSRGGNGVY
+772 
-786 RSNSYQEG
+786 
-794 RWGGDG
+794 
-800 GVVEL
+800 
-805 ASDCSVSNSSCV
+805 
-817 TVATI
+817 
-822 DVSGGNAA
+822 
-830 GDDSGDPARGGHGGS
+830 
-845 IQLTASQGS
+845 
-854 IFLNETKL
+854 
-862 FANGGFGVGD
+862 
-872 DPIHE
+872 
-877 RNNDG
+877 
-882 TANEDKVATED
+882 
-893 GEPFNRGVGGEG
+893 
-905 GRVLVTA
+905 
-912 KDITLTAAEVEAS
+912 
-925 GGRGGAEDGNS
+925 
-936 EHESANGGAGGAI
+936 
-949 QFVADSIDIQASTAL
+949 
-964 TAAGGDG
+964 
-971 GHFRNGQGPVAN
+971 
-983 GGKGGDITFIGNR
+983 
-996 IELATDFDVHGGIP
+996 
-1010 DEAGSAENYG
+1010 
-1020 DNGTGMIALGG
+1020 
-1031 ENGYATIAY
+1031 
-1040 GSGFLYGLSIENYT
+1040 
-1054 DDADNPTY
+1054 
-1062 ESGSGTHTLAGPTL
+1062 
-1076 SDTNAWEITGLNTG
+1076 
-1090 TLNSNITFS
+1090 
-1099 NIGNLVGGD
+1099 
-1108 NADVFTLQEGGRIL
+1108 
-1122 GSIKGGAGEDKIVGS
+1122 
-1137 DNSLTW
+1137 
-1143 ALNVEGVLNS
+1143 
-1153 DGTSIDEIRY
+1153 
-1163 GHIFIDENGDYQKGN
+1163 
-1178 SETVHVGRFEE
+1178 
-1189 IEILTGGW
+1189 
-1197 ASDTFY
+1197 
-1203 LGTNNLNLTIDGGDG
+1203 
-1218 DGDGDGLDTI
+1218 
-1228 IAETTATTFTIN
+1228 
-1240 GDVVEQGSVVD
+1240 
-1251 LDNNWTIGGTQDKLI
+1251 
-1266 IDPNGSS
+1266 
-1273 SQVNFSGIENV
+1273 
-1284 TGGKAADTFTL
+1284 
-1295 AGGSTISLNGGEGI
+1295 
-1309 DELKAAG
+1309 
-1316 GNGDANNWTISG
+1316 
-1328 GDSGNLNSQ
+1328 
-1337 VFAGIENLT
+1337 
-1346 GSDADDVFTL
+1346 
-1356 SGTGAVSGTI
+1356 
-1366 TGGGGTDK
+1366 
-1374 IEGKD
+1374 
-1379 IDSIWLLTSDTDP
+1379 
-1392 TPTLFGKLISDG
+1392 
-1404 DSNGNDDS
+1404 
-1412 EDETATDSILIAR
+1412 
-1425 FEDIETLQGATA
+1425 
-1437 KDTYRVEAD
+1437 
-1446 GHQLTIKDSDG
+1446 
-1457 ENAIYANTGK
+1457 
-1467 DNAWAIND
+1467 
-1475 TSTTDNTNDSHLTTE
+1475 
-1490 GASTSIY
+1490 
-1497 FEGVQQLYGGGDTSD
+1497 
-1512 DFTVS
+1512 
-1517 GDSFT
+1517 
-1522 GVSYVNGMG
+1522 
-1531 GAGDELD
+1531 
-1538 VSATGLGDVTVAL
+1538 
-1551 GGAFDGATIQA
+1551 
-1562 DNIEN
+1562 
-1567 VAGSGDGDRL
+1567 
-1577 VVAYVTHNQW
+1577 
-1587 DITNVNQGDITL
+1587 
-1599 TEIDDNTKT
+1599 
-1608 FSVSFTG
+1608 
-1615 VSSLQGGTGND
+1615 
-1626 DFSIAD
+1626 FSIA
-1632 GGSLTGPAAAIDG
+1632 
-1645 AEGANTLSV
+1645 N
-1654 TKSADVDWVLDG
+1654 
-1666 ISEGQVK
+1666 
-1673 YGTNSISF
+1673 
-1681 AGIGSITG
+1681 
-1689 NSTNDSFTG
+1689 
-1698 LGAATNWDISKVTGG
+1698 
-1713 DLYERSSDGSNGDK
+1713 
-1727 LITISGME
+1727 
-1735 TLKGGDNV
+1735 
-1743 DVFAISSNSVTKNID
+1743 
-1758 GGNGNDAYNINT
+1758 
-1770 TGLTLSITDTGGDED
+1770 
-1785 TITAATGTANYWAIS
+1785 
-1800 GLTGGT
+1800 
-1806 LSDGSDAPASGDP
+1806 
-1819 NISFSGI
+1819 
-1826 DKLVGENNFVDTF
+1826 
-1839 VFSIA
+1839 
-1844 DASIVVDGG
+1844 ASIVVDGG
-1853 TQSPSDTINDIAS
+1853 TQSPSNTINDIAS
-1866 YAGVA
+1866 YAGVT

-1887 EIQGGANAATSTIY
+1887 EIQGGANAATSTIS
-1901 GSDSADTISI
+1901 GSANADTISI
-1911 SGHNAGSIGTT
+1911 SGHNAGLIGAT

-1937 TLTVTAAGALDGA
+1937 KITVTTAGALDGA

-1960 TVTSLADIQIYGGTL
+1960 TVTSLADIQIYGGT
-1975 GEDASG
+1975 
-1981 FTDILSAADSTDLSW
+1981 
-1996 SIGVNSSVGTVN
+1996 
-2008 FRGIET
+2008 
-2014 VLGGSVHDSFN
+2014 
-2025 VIAAGVTRLEGRGG
+2025 
-2039 NDAFKI
+2039 
-2045 GEDISITIA
+2045 
-2054 GGSRTTPDGDTI
+2054 
-2066 ELTHTNPAT
+2066 
-2075 WTLDSS
+2075 
-2081 PSVANG
+2081 
-2087 TATVNFSNIET
+2087 
-2098 VYGNSGVDSFDI
+2098 
-2110 TAASVDFIYGGGG
+2110 
-2123 DDIFNALSTLDI
+2123 
-2135 TLAGEAGSDLIDLTD
+2135 
-2150 TGSVT
+2150 
-2155 WTIDGNT
+2155 
-2162 LGERAGSVKFLGMES
+2162 
-2177 AQGGSGVDTF
+2177 
-2187 NVTASSVAKLDGGDG
+2187 
-2202 SDIFNINADNLSFSI
+2202 
-2217 ADTAGASDTINA
+2217 
-2229 ATGTANYWTVSGDDS
+2229 
-2244 GKLSSNATALPAI
+2244 
-2257 SFSGIDQLVGEN
+2257 
-2269 NFVDTFEFSIA
+2269 
-2280 DASIVVDGGTQS
+2280 
-2292 PSDTINDIASYAGVA
+2292 
-2307 GELNVAVGNAGLL
+2307 
-2320 NIEEIQGGANA
+2320 
-2331 ATSTISGSA
+2331 
-2340 NADTV
+2340 
-2345 SISGHN
+2345 
-2351 AGSIGITLFS
+2351 
-2361 GFGNVDAAGGND
+2361 
-2373 TLAVTAAGALDGA
+2373 
-2386 LSGGTG
+2386 
-2392 SDEFTVTSLA
+2392 
-2402 DIQIYGGT
+2402 

-2416 GFTDILSAADSTDL
+2416 GFTDILNAADSTDL

-2461 VSASDVRSL
+2461 VSASDVTSL

-2512 TWTLDSSPSVTNGTA
+2512 TWTLDSSPSVANGTA

-2540 SGADTFDITVASVDS
+2540 SGVDTFDITVASVDS

-2578 SGSDFIDLTDTG
+2578 AGSDLIDLTDTG
-2590 SVTWTIDGDALGD
+2590 SVTWKIDGDAFGE

-2611 GMETAQGGSGV
+2611 GMESAQGGSGV

-2634 LDGGAGNDNFNID
+2634 LDGGAGNDFFNIN
-2647 ADNLSFSIQDTA
+2647 ADNLSFSIADTG

-2713 VFSIADASIVV
+2713 EFSIANASIVV
-2724 DGGTQSPSDTINDIA
+2724 DGGTQSPSNTIIDIA
-2739 SYAGVAGELN
+2739 SYAGVTGELN

-2773 IYGSDNADTISISG
+2773 ISGSANADTISISG
-2787 HNAGSIGTT
+2787 HNAGLIGTT

-2804 DAAGGNDTL
+2804 NAAGGNDKI
-2813 TVTAAGA
+2813 TVTTGGA
-2820 LDGALSGGA
+2820 LDGALSGGS

-2834 QVAADVGLRIYGD
+2834 DVAADVGLRIYGD
-2847 TSTTPSSGT
+2847 TSTTLSSGT

-2897 TDTFTVTADGVARI
+2897 TDTFSVTADGVASI

-2916 ADVFNVLSTVNTVLV
+2916 ADVFNVLSTVNTVLD

-3045 SGQVVETVTPSSGG
+3045 SGQVVETVAPSSGG

-3151 SGIETI
+3151 SGIETV

-3182 DDFILQRADLTIAID
+3182 DDFILQRADLTITID

-3232 SEITFSNIETINA
+3232 SEVTFSIIETINA

-3252 EISAAAVQSVFGRGG
+3252 EISGAAVQSVFGRGG

-3274 DASVSGVSL
+3274 DASVSGLSL

-3407 NNNVV
+3407 NNAVA
-3412 STRISGGLSDSTGDT
+3412 STRISGGLSNSSGDT

-3443 STVVSGAASTTFSGI
+3443 STVASGAASTTFSGI

-3478 LDFFAINAGDAES
+3478 LDFFSINAGDAES

-3535 TSVAGE
+3535 TSSAGE

-3570 SLVGSAG
+3570 SLLGNAG
-3577 NDIFTFNGTTLTG
+3577 NDVFTFNGGTLTG

-3619 GSLTGLSGSFSNIY
+3619 GSLTGLSGSFSSIH
-3633 KLVGNS
+3633 KLAGNS
-3639 LNDSFEFIDTRT
+3639 LNDNFEFIDTRT

-3667 AGNGTD
+3667 AGNGID
-3673 AITSK
+3673 SITSK

-3745 ENSANLN
+3745 ENSASLN

-3806 YGENPSGGYAPETN
+3806 YGENPSGDYAPETN

-3946 TIVGYGHSSA
+3946 TIAGYGHSSA
-3956 TNWAISATGRGASNI
+3956 TNWNISATGKGASNI

-3991 EFSVFSLANATIAMH
+3991 EFSVFSQANATIAMH

-4039 YVTGEVNGGAGSDTF
+4039 YVTGEVNGSAGSDTF

-4090 GWVVRDDGTDGQVN
+4090 GWVVRDDGTDGQIN

-4117 NRADHVLFNDTTFN
+4117 NRADHVFFNDTTFN

-4146 RSGLAFTVNGG
+4146 RSGLAFALNGG
-4157 YDSTNNTDVDT
+4157 YDSTNNSDVDT
-4168 ETDKVINSHSDD
+4168 ATDKVINSHSDD

-4195 GSQVTLSG
+4195 GSQVALSG

-4216 TIATPIFSINS
+4216 TITTPIFSINT

-4285 SVAASGTNSLING
+4285 SVAASGNNRLTNG
-4298 TSGSIVFSGF
+4298 ASGSIVFSGF

-4450 SGLSFAITGGADSD
+4450 NGLSFAITGGADSD

-4477 NTDAVQ
+4477 NTDAAQ

-4504 GADTVVV
+4504 GADTVIV

-4519 TNGGNDRVTTSV
+4519 TNGGNDQVTTSV

-4537 ATGDGDD
+4537 ATGAGDD
-4544 VVRVTTG
+4544 VIRVTTG

-4573 IAADATGQPFSVWQ
+4573 IAADATGQPISVWQ
-4587 ITDTNSGDYST
+4587 ITGTNSGDYST
-4598 DSGMNAIDF
+4598 DSGVNAIDF

-4798 IEGVTGYRDDVEA
+4798 IEGVTGYRDGVEA

-4833 TGVNDGSFERGAQN
+4833 TGVNDGSFERGGQS

-4890 AASSQS
+4890 AAASQS

-4902 ESDFSNNTST
+4902 EADFSNNNST

-4969 GFVFSGAGKLSGMI
+4969 QFVFSGAGKLSGII
-4983 DGGANTGQAQD
+4983 DGGANTAQAQD
-4994 SVDLQSLDRDLA
+4994 SVDLQSLNRDLA
-5006 VGIGNQVPA
+5006 VGIGNQLPA

-5063 DGSAKTVVFNGFSNL
+5063 DGTAKTVVFNGFSNL

-5105 DTLDLTG
+5105 DTLDLTA
-5112 ASTAGSEL
+5112 ASKAGSEL
-5120 FVTLLNNRAQSVDT
+5120 FVTLLSNRAQSVDT

-5143 ETLLGSQ
+5143 ETLMGSQ

-5158 RAGDETNDWQI
+5158 RAGDQTNNWQI

-5184 GFANLIGGGADD
+5184 DFANLIGGAADD
-5196 SFVFTSSAGGSG
+5196 SFVFTTSASGSG

-5238 LGGDTGMRN
+5238 LGGETGMRN

-5265 INNWSISGENTG
+5265 VNNWSISGENTG

-5301 VATGGAVTGSIQ
+5301 VAAGGAVTGSIQ

-5321 ELALGNVTNGS
+5321 ELALGDVTNGS

-5339 GTDSLLVSGG
+5339 GNDSLLVSGG

-5436 ADANDTVTLSGAV
+5436 ADANDTVTLSGTV

-5460 AVSAEEGSVLRA
+5460 AVIAEAGSVLRA

-5519 STSGLVDIIAAG
+5519 STSGLVDIVAAG

-5567 EITLAAADD
+5567 EITLAASDD

-5638 QAGDVSLLDKGVLTL
+5638 QAGDVTLLDKGVLTL
-5653 ASLNASGNVATTS
+5653 ASLNAGGNVATTS
-5666 NGLQVLGNVEAAN
+5666 NGLQVLGNVEGAN
-5679 LTMDAGTNA
+5679 LTMNAGTNA

-5706 GLTVSSQLTAQSI
+5706 GVTVSSQLTASSI
-5719 EIDSGAGTLL
+5719 DIDSGAGTLL

-5766 TEFNQSGAIAVAGDA
+5766 TEFNQSGAIAVSGDA
-5781 RFNTNGGLRMSGT
+5781 RFTTNGGLRMSGT

-5844 SGGLVVNTNGSM
+5844 SGSLVVNANGSM

-5879 NQLVVNSGG
+5879 NQLVINSGG
-5888 TLTTGSG
+5888 TLTTGRG

-5902 ATLSGDAAVVV
+5902 AALSGDAAVVV

-5934 IRARVAPTGEVMAN
+5934 IRARVAPTGEIIAN
-5948 AAGNIVMAQTGELVA
+5948 SAGNIVMAQTGEFVA

-5994 GGVMDSTAQATVSG
+5994 GGVMDSTSQATVSG
-6008 KRLVIASTNGVGEQ
+6008 KRLVIASTSGVGEQ
-6022 RENGQIGGDFQ
+6022 RENGLIGGDFQ

-6043 TTRDTNVSVV
+6043 TARDTNVSVV

-6071 EVLAGDIVLD
+6071 AVLAGDIVLD
-6081 NTPALPYVDADD
+6081 NSPALPYVDADD

-6176 NGAAPELVDDFSNR
+6176 NGIAPEFVDDFSNR